1 MERGDRAGG
10 RSVLGTRRG
19 LRLPQTPLLGGL
31 INVDLPQPGKTNSP
45 DSPRP
50 RPPPRPGPHWPRPST
65 RPRPQQAP
73 PPLRL
78 PPARAWALHPAA
90 TENGGCCGAGSAGGR
105 SGAAPVVA
113 GDAPVSLPR
122 RPSPPRVPTHSESA
136 PAWGRAAP
144 TAGSAGRGPGAAPA
158 PPCGAASA
166 CGAPLPIWTPA
177 PPPGKSAG
185 LARLGV
191 DVGRGLQRSGGPRG
205 EGGSGHEAQ
214 RRDVS
219 VPGRGWGDEHR
230 V

>member
-177 PPPGKSAG
+177 PPPDPFATS
-185 LARLGV
+185 
-191 DVGRGLQRSGGPRG
+191 PPP
-205 EGGSGHEAQ
+205 GSL
-214 RRDVS
+214 
-219 VPGRGWGDEHR
+219 P
-230 V
+230 